1 MVRVPPSKPSKIVEE
16 DDPKLETFKE
26 PNLDSIDSSFG
37 NHEERNLSAVDQPPA
52 KDSESVVCDQTKVRS
67 SEDPLLDLS
76 FKDSVAGFDSLDW
89 FWRTPSFEQLR
100 VELSEEPLDLYLK
113 DSFISIASLRHV
125 YVATEPEWVVSEPF
139 VPVSCV
145 TLNFNET
152 EVKKRDD
159 HKHRGEKAK
168 KKTPNDEILSIFSSR
183 RAEEKKSDDE
193 EDKEGDDK
201 RSVEDSLRT
210 KEATMS
216 KFQNKFLW
224 LNQQVLEEEVQK
236 NMATKR
242 RREETKTCSTSN
254 KKNKNEVVSPRRLE
268 AETWLSLPYPYD
280 HYPIR
285 YQIIQSSSQMQHS
298 SIGTEPLVTFLGQNR
313 LNQPIGGIVGLSEFP
328 QVIEEHCSPPN
339 VPPLPN
345 LNLQTHPQPHLG
357 GRV

>member
-1 MVRVPPSKPSKIVEE
+1 
-16 DDPKLETFKE
+16 KE
-26 PNLDSIDSSFG
+26 PNL
-37 NHEERNLSAVDQPPA
+37 NVVDQPPA
-52 KDSESVVCDQTKVRS
+52 KDSESVVCDQTKVKT
-67 SEDPLLDLS
+67 SEDPPLDFS

-113 DSFISIASLRHV
+113 DSFNSIASLRHV

-139 VPVSCV
+139 VPVSCATV
-145 TLNFNET
+145 SFNET

-159 HKHRGEKAK
+159 QKHRGEKAK
-168 KKTPNDEILSIFSSR
+168 NKTPNDEILSISSSR

-201 RSVEDSLRT
+201 RVEDSLRT

-216 KFQNKFLW
+216 KASKELPLVPSVNLESS
-224 LNQQVLEEEVQK
+224 VLEEELQK

-285 YQIIQSSSQMQHS
+285 YQIIQRSSQMQHS

-357 GRV
+357 GRVRKEQP